1 MVVPPISRD
10 GPFSRSSHSDEDD
23 FSLPLSEDEEM
34 EDEESSLVSIDEE
47 DKSSGSAMFSELL
60 QASKN
65 SPTNRQGESP
75 KSTRPPPQ
83 MQSLG
88 AP

>member
-1 MVVPPISRD
+1 MFLFLILRTADISRD
-10 GPFSRSSHSDEDD
+10 GPFSQSSHSDEDD

-34 EDEESSLVSIDEE
+34 EDEDSSLVSIDEE

-60 QASKN
+60 QAIRN

-75 KSTRPPPQ
+75 KHDI
-83 MQSLG
+83 LLLKE
-88 AP
+88 